1 MQLAAHASGAG
12 RCRLSAACSVGEWAA
27 RLARDRDEDV
37 KHEWFVKDAWVY
49 DSGLIVNL

>member
-1 MQLAAHASGAG
+1 MSTV
-12 RCRLSAACSVGEWAA
+12 CSAARSVGEWAA